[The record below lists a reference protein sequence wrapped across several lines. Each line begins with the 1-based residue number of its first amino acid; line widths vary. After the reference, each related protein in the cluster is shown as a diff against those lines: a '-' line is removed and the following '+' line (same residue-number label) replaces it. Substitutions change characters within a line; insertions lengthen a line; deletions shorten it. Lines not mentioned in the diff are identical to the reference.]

1 MIPVL
6 TDDWWATS
14 ERLAEV
20 AEGATGVELSA
31 TGVPRPGGD
40 DRRTARSADVLAGG
54 DRPAN
59 ALGYLRCRR
68 ARMVR
73 HAPWLYALPP
83 HAYAGC

>member
-31 TGVPRPGGD
+31 T
-40 DRRTARSADVLAGG
+40 ARHDLVAMIVELLVLLTCWPGG

-73 HAPWLYALPP
+73 HAPWLYVLP